1 MEAVS
6 AIEVVHAL
14 DVGVSEL
21 HQVTALLRA
30 AGHEPDT
37 MPIGVGDRVLVEL
50 VDRVTGAPIEFTV
63 ACPSCGAVNEIAL
76 GVAELT
82 PHEPCS
88 RWFGPGCGL
97 REATYGDLDGLP
109 RDVGAAAAAIARRC
123 AIGPVDDLADDDLAD
138 AVDEVDR
145 SLSGPVDLPCV
156 ACGDGI
162 RVVVDAEHL
171 ALERLRDVAARADLE
186 VHLLAARYGWDLATI
201 EAMPD
206 LRRARLAR
214 MVEQAS

>member
-1 MEAVS
+1 MAVVS

-14 DVGVSEL
+14 DAGVSEL
-21 HQVTALLRA
+21 HQVTSLLRA

-37 MPIGVGDRVLVEL
+37 MPIGVGDRLLVEFVGQL
-50 VDRVTGAPIEFTV
+50 TGAPIEFT
-63 ACPSCGAVNEIAL
+63 ATCRSCGAVNEISL
-76 GVAELT
+76 GPAELT

-88 RWFGPGCGL
+88 RWFGPGRGL

-109 RDVGAAAAAIARRC
+109 PDATAAAVAIGRRC
-123 AIGPVDDLADDDLAD
+123 AIGPVDDVADDDLAG

-145 SLSGPVDLPCV
+145 SLSGPVDLLCV
-156 ACGDGI
+156 ECGGVV
-162 RVVVDAEHL
+162 RVEVDAEHL
-171 ALERLRDVAARADLE
+171 ALERLRDVAARAELD
-186 VHLLAARYGWDLATI
+186 VHLLATRYGWDLATI

-206 LRRARLAR
+206 LRRRRLAQ